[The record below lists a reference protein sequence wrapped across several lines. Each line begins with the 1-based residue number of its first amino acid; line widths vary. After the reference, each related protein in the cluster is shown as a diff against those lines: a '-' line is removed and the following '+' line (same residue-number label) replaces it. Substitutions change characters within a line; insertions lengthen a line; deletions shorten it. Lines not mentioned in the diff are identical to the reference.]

1 MSLDPPAPE
10 SAPATAEYD
19 ELQRRLGYTFREPGL
34 LRLALTHPSVAHE
47 QGLPLQTNQRLE
59 FLGDAVLQLVLTREL
74 YETFPAFSEGPLT
87 KARAKLVNR
96 RSLAEHA
103 RNLCLG
109 RCLIL
114 SRGEETQGGRERLS
128 ALADTYESLLG
139 AIFLDGGFE
148 AAQQFVLRQFQ
159 DAFDDLAV
167 IPLLENPKGEL
178 QELLQSSSAE
188 APRYHVAS
196 ATGPDHDRRFE
207 CTVHHAGVELARG
220 CGKSKKA
227 AESEAA
233 LAALLKLRQTSGRL
247 ATEPQA
253 PATTDQESGPPTALG
268 TPAPAGSTVPAT
280 TGPKTERPTGAKDL
294 FQTP

>member
-1 MSLDPPAPE
+1 
-10 SAPATAEYD
+10 
-19 ELQRRLGYTFREPGL
+19 LGYTFRDSGL

-74 YETFPAFSEGPLT
+74 YETFPEFSEGPLT

-103 RNLCLG
+103 RNLGLG
-109 RCLIL
+109 NHLIL
-114 SRGEETQGGRERLS
+114 SRGEEMHGGRERLS

-139 AIFLDGGFE
+139 AIFLDGDFQ
-148 AAQQFVLRQFQ
+148 AAREFVLRQFEG
-159 DAFDDLAV
+159 AVASLAV
-167 IPLLENPKGEL
+167 VPLLDNPKGEL

-188 APRYHVAS
+188 APHYSVAS
-196 ATGPDHDRRFE
+196 ATGPDHDPLFE

-220 CGKSKKA
+220 RGKSKKT

-233 LAALLKLRQTSGRL
+233 LAALLKLREAKNAS
-247 ATEPQA
+247 AAEPQTPATTSQEAGHPISIGA
-253 PATTDQESGPPTALG
+253 PAPAPSSVLATTDQQETAQPSTLNPQPLPEPQPRPPGQETD
-268 TPAPAGSTVPAT
+268 V
-280 TGPKTERPTGAKDL
+280 PTG
-294 FQTP
+294 